1 MGMVAG
7 VLGVLLILM
16 SVFAEEE
23 KKTTNASKEK
33 K

>member
-1 MGMVAG
+1 MGMIAG
-7 VLGVLLILM
+7 ILGVLLVFM

-23 KKTTNASKEK
+23 KKTPNASKEK

>member
-1 MGMVAG
+1 MGMIAG
-7 VLGVLLILM
+7 ALGVLLFLM

-23 KKTTNASKEK
+23 KKDKKTEK